1 MSKEEFIFNTYLSQL
16 QTIILQLNIETNKIF
31 KYHLKGTLLEIICCL
46 IDNNFKMYDDIDI
59 SYKRKYDLSLYDDGI
74 DIIDI
79 NNNIIGQC
87 KYYKP
92 NSKISDHTLGTF
104 LKYVINLMEYNFKYN
119 LYLSE
124 NVNVNKIK
132 NINLITIN
140 ENIINEWIEK
150 ANKYNII
157 ENKENKLIKDNIK
170 LYNYQNE
177 LLNIMS
183 KTNKLMN
190 YYNIFCGCGKT
201 IIMME
206 FINKQLDKKHL
217 ILVPTILLAE
227 QFIKMFK
234 DIYNITK
241 INKCWMNTDKNFNNK
256 YNICICVYNSFDYI
270 NINEFDYIFID
281 EAHHI
286 REQKILDINYNQK
299 LFSNINQIE
308 NDDKTKLLEKNN
320 KEIINEEDE
329 NNKYMIIETNKIY
342 ETLLNSK
349 NIKFFFSATLL
360 KNNVEFDY
368 NYSMNKAIEDN
379 IICDFDINIHL
390 LKKCDNYSIMR
401 QLKLFTK
408 YQRILIYCNSI
419 NKIKELT
426 KYYNDNELKSDYIDG
441 TMNINERIKIINKLK
456 NKEIR
461 CLFSVNTL
469 SEGIDIKCCDTCLF
483 LDDRKSIIS
492 VIQCIGRI
500 LRKSPDKI
508 KGYLLFFTD
517 NYKECVFSNYLKI
530 INKYCNYF
538 YNRENQDRLL
548 NKIKIYND
556 VEYQLRYN
564 NKEESNEELPNYEIC
579 DNYIKE
585 IIIENIIKNMYYT
598 DEEKIRICKE
608 FYNENHRLPQFKETY
623 KNYSIRYFIDDVKK
637 KKYERIRKQLE
648 EIFNCSLNPNIK
660 NILSDEEK
668 IKLCEEFYNEF
679 HRLPNSR
686 EIYKDFNIGYFI
698 HHLKQ
703 GTNNHLK
710 NKIEQ
715 IFKQD
720 IKKEVITLS
729 DDEKISLCQEFYN
742 NFNRLPKF
750 REIYKDFKI
759 GIFIANIKKGQ
770 NHHLKEQINNIF
782 NNKLNENIN
791 ELSKNKKIKL
801 CQDFYNEFNR
811 LPKNNEIY
819 KDFKIGIFIKNIKKG
834 QYKELKNEIYN
845 IFNIKE

>member
-1 MSKEEFIFNTYLSQL
+1 MSYLSQL
-16 QTIILQLNIETNKIF
+16 QTIILQLDIETNQTL

-46 IDNNFKMYDDIDI
+46 LDHNFKMYDDIDI
-59 SYKRKYDLSLYDDGI
+59 SYKRKYNLSLYDDGI
-74 DIIDI
+74 DIIDT

-92 NSKISDHTLGTF
+92 KSKISDHILGSF
-104 LKYVINLMEYNFKYN
+104 LKYIINLMEYKFKYN

-124 NVNVNKIK
+124 NVKVNKIK
-132 NINLITIN
+132 NINFITIN

-157 ENKENKLIKDNIK
+157 ENKDINKLTKDNIK

-177 LLNIMS
+177 LLNLMDN
-183 KTNKLMN
+183 TTKLMN

-206 FINKQLDKKHL
+206 FINKHLDKKYL

-227 QFIKMFK
+227 QFIKMFN

-241 INKCWMNTDKNFNNK
+241 INKCFTNTTKKFNNK
-256 YNICICVYNSFDYI
+256 YNIYICVYNSFDYI
-270 NINEFDYIFID
+270 NIEEFDYIFIY

-286 REQKILDINYNQK
+286 RSNKIQFKNK
-299 LFSNINQIE
+299 KE
-308 NDDKTKLLEKNN
+308 NNE
-320 KEIINEEDE
+320 EIINEEDE
-329 NNKYMIIETNKIY
+329 NNKYTIIETNKIY
-342 ETLLNSK
+342 ETLLKSK

-390 LKKCDNYSIMR
+390 LKKCDDFHIM
-401 QLKLFTK
+401 QQIKLFTK
-408 YQRILIYCNSI
+408 YERILIYCNSI

-426 KYYNDNELKSDYIDG
+426 KYYNENNISSDYIDG
-441 TMNINERIKIINKLK
+441 TMNITKRLEIINKLK

-483 LDDRKSIIS
+483 LDDRNSIVS

-500 LRKSPDKI
+500 LRKSLDKT

-517 NYKECVFSNYLKI
+517 NYEECSFQKYLKI
-530 INKYCNYF
+530 LHKYINYF
-538 YNRENQDRLL
+538 YDRENLDRIL

-556 VEYQLRYN
+556 VEYELKQIEKVN
-564 NKEESNEELPNYEIC
+564 NDKKELDEEEINEEELDENKNIDNIC

-585 IIIENIIKNMYYT
+585 IIIEDVIKNMDLN
-598 DEEKIRICKE
+598 DEERIKICQN
-608 FYNENHRLPQFKETY
+608 FYNEFKRLPKFKEIY

-637 KKYERIRKQLE
+637 GKYERIRKQLE
-648 EIFNCSLNPNIK
+648 EIFKCSLIPIK
-660 NILSDEEK
+660 KNGLSDKDK
-668 IKLCEEFYNEF
+668 IKLCKEFYEENK
-679 HRLPNSR
+679 RIPTSR
-686 EIYKDFNIGYFI
+686 EKYKNFNIGNFI

-703 GTNNHLK
+703 GCNSHLK
-710 NKIEQ
+710 EQ
-715 IFKQD
+715 VEKIFKQD
-720 IKKEVITLS
+720 IKKEIITLS
-729 DDEKISLCQEFYN
+729 DEDKIKLCQEFYN
-742 NFNRLPKF
+742 EKNRLPKF
-750 REIYKDFKI
+750 REVYKDFKI
-759 GIFIANIKKGQ
+759 GIFIDNIKKGQ
-770 NHHLKEQINNIF
+770 NKHLKKTIEKIF
-782 NNKLNENIN
+782 NCKIKKILIVLSNE
-791 ELSKNKKIKL
+791 EKIKL
-801 CQDFYNEFNR
+801 CQEYYDEFKR
-811 LPKNNEIY
+811 LPKFREVY
-819 KDFKIGIFIKNIKKG
+819 KDFKIGIFISNIKHG
-834 QYKELKNEIYN
+834 QYNDLKEEVYK
-845 IFNIKE
+845 IFNIKEELNEE